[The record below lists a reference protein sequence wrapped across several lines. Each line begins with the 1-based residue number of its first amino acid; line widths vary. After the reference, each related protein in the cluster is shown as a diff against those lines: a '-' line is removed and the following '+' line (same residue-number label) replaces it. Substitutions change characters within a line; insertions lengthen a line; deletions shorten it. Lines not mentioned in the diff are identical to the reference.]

1 LFGIHGSH
9 PETQGHISAI
19 NYLRVA
25 TRKRVFGRTVKIN
38 MACANLLLGNSLSEI
53 LKISSTN
60 VKGWLESETGSIF
73 IPVHSKAQKLLD
85 DMRKSLENLTDVS
98 KMLLENSGKEIEKR
112 NMKTYGRAR
121 ALNKLARL
129 FLDRIRQIEVPNQVS
144 YDSFRAFVQ
153 ETQKA
158 FLVTEVDVRNWFPR
172 VSPFF
177 ILDRRKF
184 LMVFEKAKGSLKE
197 LNDFLTKEYVK
208 TKTLEE
214 TFQIINKLR
223 TLEDQL
229 ANLKEQKAKADGEK
243 ALLETEISETYQK
256 VADLKSKGGIGQLSQ
271 IGLEIEALS
280 TEVKHGLRHLQKPF
294 IKLQS
299 LSLHGGGS
307 GLTPEELNKLNQYL
321 ENPFEA
327 FATEGIGYPLLKQ
340 ILQKLA
346 RSLDEGKLK
355 LKTDKERKAE
365 QAIDHILNKNSLT
378 SLHQKCVESITRKKQ
393 LSTSAEVAETKSDLS
408 RLQEHL
414 ERLERKREGIESE
427 QNAIGRA
434 YDETLEKIRNHKNQI
449 EKNIFSFMD
458 RRVRIE

>member
-1 LFGIHGSH
+1 
-9 PETQGHISAI
+9 
-19 NYLRVA
+19 
-25 TRKRVFGRTVKIN
+25 
-38 MACANLLLGNSLSEI
+38 MACANLLLGSSLSEI
-53 LKISSTN
+53 LKISSAN
-60 VKGWLESETGSIF
+60 VKSWLESETGSIF
-73 IPVHSKAQKLLD
+73 IPVHSKAQKLLG
-85 DMRKSLENLTDVS
+85 DMRKTLENLTDAS

-129 FLDRIRQIEVPNQVS
+129 FLDRMRQIKVPDHVS
-144 YDSFRAFVQ
+144 YDSFQAFVQ

-184 LMVFEKAKGSLKE
+184 LTVFEKAKELLKD
-197 LNDFLTKEYVK
+197 LNNFLTKEYVK

-214 TFQIINKLR
+214 TFQLIDKLR

-229 ANLKEQKAKADGEK
+229 VNLKEQKAKTESEK
-243 ALLETEISETYQK
+243 ALLGMEITETHQK
-256 VADLKSKGGIGQLSQ
+256 MADLKSKGGIGQLNQ
-271 IGLEIEALS
+271 IDLEIEALS
-280 TEVKHGLRHLQKPF
+280 MEVKHGLQHLQKPF

-327 FATEGIGYPLLKQ
+327 FATEEAGYPLLKQ

-365 QAIDHILNKNSLT
+365 QAIDKILNKNSLA
-378 SLHQKCVESITRKKQ
+378 SLHQKCIESMTRKRQ

-414 ERLERKREGIESE
+414 ERLERRRESIESE
-427 QNAIGRA
+427 KNAIERA
-434 YDETLEKIRNHKNQI
+434 YSETLEKIRNHKNQI

>member
-1 LFGIHGSH
+1 
-9 PETQGHISAI
+9 
-19 NYLRVA
+19 
-25 TRKRVFGRTVKIN
+25 
-38 MACANLLLGNSLSEI
+38 MACANLLLGNSLSKI
-53 LKISSTN
+53 LKISSVN
-60 VKGWLESETGSIF
+60 VKSWLESETGSIF
-73 IPVHSKAQKLLD
+73 IPVHSKAQKLLN
-85 DMRKSLENLTDVS
+85 DMHKSLENLADVS

-129 FLDRIRQIEVPNQVS
+129 FLDRIRQIKVPDQVS
-144 YDSFRAFVQ
+144 YGSFQAFVQ

-158 FLVTEVDVRNWFPR
+158 FLVTEVDIKNWFPR

-184 LMVFEKAKGSLKE
+184 LTVFEKAKGSLKE

-214 TFQIINKLR
+214 TFQIIDKLR

-229 ANLKEQKAKADGEK
+229 ANLKEQKAKADSEK
-243 ALLETEISETYQK
+243 ALLETEIAATHRK
-256 VADLKSKGGIGQLSQ
+256 MADLKSKGGISQLSQ
-271 IGLEIEALS
+271 LGLEIEALS
-280 TEVKHGLRHLQKPF
+280 MEVKHGLRHLQKPF

-307 GLTPEELNKLNQYL
+307 GLTQEEFNKLNQYL
-321 ENPFEA
+321 EDPFEA
-327 FATEGIGYPLLKQ
+327 FATEKVGYPLLKQ

-355 LKTDKERKAE
+355 LKIDKERKAE
-365 QAIDHILNKNSLT
+365 QALDQILNKNSLT
-378 SLHQKCVESITRKKQ
+378 SLHQKCVESITRKRQ
-393 LSTSAEVAETKSDLS
+393 LSTSTEVAETKNDLS
-408 RLQEHL
+408 RLQEQL
-414 ERLERKREGIESE
+414 ERLERKRESTESE
-427 QNAIGRA
+427 KNMVERA
-434 YDETLEKIRNHKNQI
+434 YSETLEKIQTHKNQI

-458 RRVRIE
+458 RRVHIE

>member
-1 LFGIHGSH
+1 
-9 PETQGHISAI
+9 
-19 NYLRVA
+19 
-25 TRKRVFGRTVKIN
+25 

-53 LKISSTN
+53 LNISSAN
-60 VKGWLESETGSIF
+60 VKSWLESETGSIF
-73 IPVHSKAQKLLD
+73 IPTHSKAQKLLD
-85 DMRKSLENLTDVS
+85 DMRKTLETLTDSS

-129 FLDRIRQIEVPNQVS
+129 FLDRMRQIKVPDQVS

-158 FLVTEVDVRNWFPR
+158 FLVTDVDVKNWFPR

-184 LMVFEKAKGSLKE
+184 LTVFEKAKELLKD
-197 LNDFLTKEYVK
+197 LNNFLTKEYVK

-214 TFQIINKLR
+214 TFQLIDKLKAF
-223 TLEDQL
+223 ENQL
-229 ANLKEQKAKADGEK
+229 ANLKEQKAKAKNEK
-243 ALLETEISETYQK
+243 TSLEKEITETHQK
-256 VADLKSKGGIGQLSQ
+256 MTDLKSKGGIGQLNQ
-271 IGLEIEALS
+271 IGLEIEALN
-280 TEVKHGLRHLQKPF
+280 TEVKHNLRHLQKPF
-294 IKLQS
+294 IKMQS

-307 GLTPEELNKLNQYL
+307 GLTPEEFNKLNQYL

-327 FATEGIGYPLLKQ
+327 FATEEAGYPLLKQ

-355 LKTDKERKAE
+355 LKTDKERKAK
-365 QAIDHILNKNSLT
+365 QAIDNILSKNSLT
-378 SLHQKCVESITRKKQ
+378 NLHQKCIESITRKRQ
-393 LSTSAEVAETKSDLS
+393 LSTSAEVAETKGDLS
-408 RLQEHL
+408 RLQERL
-414 ERLERKREGIESE
+414 ERLERRREINESE
-427 QNAIGRA
+427 ENAIGRA
-434 YDETLEKIRNHKNQI
+434 YGETLEKIRSHKNQI

-458 RRVRIE
+458 RRVHVE